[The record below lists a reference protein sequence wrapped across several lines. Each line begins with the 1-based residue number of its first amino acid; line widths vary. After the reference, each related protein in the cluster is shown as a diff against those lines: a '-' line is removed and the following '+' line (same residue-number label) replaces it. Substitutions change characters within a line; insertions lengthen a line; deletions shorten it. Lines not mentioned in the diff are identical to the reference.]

1 MQYQHQEINIHAIL
15 LIYTPYS
22 NFTSFPTNV
31 LGLIPDP
38 VQDSTL
44 HYIVL
49 QYFFHDHDTSEK
61 YWLVILYSVAQ
72 FEFSDIFLLID

>member
-15 LIYTPYS
+15 LIYRPYS

-31 LGLIPDP
+31 LGLIQDP

-44 HYIVL
+44 HYIV